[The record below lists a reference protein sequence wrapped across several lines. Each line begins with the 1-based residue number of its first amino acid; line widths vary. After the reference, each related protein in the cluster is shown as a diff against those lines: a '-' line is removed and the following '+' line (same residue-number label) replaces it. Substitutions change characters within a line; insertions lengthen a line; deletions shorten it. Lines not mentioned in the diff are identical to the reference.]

1 MITRYSRPEMRAI
14 WTDENKLK
22 LWLQIELLAS
32 EALVKEGVVPKKD
45 FKRIKA
51 GCDKW
56 FADLPG
62 LVARQRELEKT
73 LNHDVIGFTTA
84 VAEMI
89 DSGSAPA
96 SGAVAD
102 ALVGNTGDAH
112 AWSKVQKPSARAR
125 TAAAGA
131 AALPSPS
138 RWFHFGLTSSD
149 VGDTCYAVQMQQ
161 SADILIADV
170 KVLLPVIARR
180 AKEHKFTPCMGRSH
194 GIHGEPTTF
203 GLKMALMH
211 DEFTR
216 ALRRLQTVRDV
227 VGVGKISGAVGT
239 SAHLSPRVEA
249 YVCKKLGLRP
259 APIATQVVQRDIHAE
274 FQLAMALVGASI
286 ERWAVEFRHLQRTEV
301 LEAEE
306 PFTKGQKGS
315 SAMPHK
321 RNPITWERLTGL
333 ARVLRGNAVA
343 ALENVALW
351 HERDISHSS
360 VERIIFPDSCT
371 LLDYMFGLLTRLM
384 DGLVAYPANM
394 KKNLGLSLG
403 MWNSQTVLLALIKK
417 GLTRE
422 AAYKLVQDAAM
433 KTWEVKHAGR
443 DDADFVEV
451 LKATPEVAKHFK
463 KGELEALCSLDFHF
477 KEVNNRFKKLEL

>member
-14 WTDENKLK
+14 WTDENKLR
-22 LWLQIELLAS
+22 LWLQIELLAG
-32 EALVKEGVVPKKD
+32 EALVRQGTVPRAD
-45 FKRIKA
+45 FAKIKRGA
-51 GCDKW
+51 GKW

-62 LVARQRELEKT
+62 LVARQKELEKT

-84 VAEMI
+84 VAEKI
-89 DSGSAPA
+89 
-96 SGAVAD
+96 
-102 ALVGNTGDAH
+102 NH
-112 AWSKVQKPSARAR
+112 RA
-125 TAAAGA
+125 
-131 AALPSPS
+131 S

-149 VGDTCYAVQMQQ
+149 IIDTAFAVQMTQ
-161 SADILIADV
+161 SADIFIADV
-170 KVLLPVIARR
+170 KALRKAIAAQAR
-180 AKEHKFTPCMGRSH
+180 KYKFAPCIGRSH
-194 GIHGEPTTF
+194 GIHAEPTTF
-203 GLKMALMH
+203 GLKLALMH
-211 DEFTR
+211 DEFGR
-216 ALRRLQTVRDV
+216 ALERLERIRVTAA
-227 VGVGKISGAVGT
+227 VGKLSGAVGT

-274 FQLAMALVGASI
+274 FMTTLALVGASI

-333 ARVLRGNAVA
+333 ARVLRGNAIA

-384 DGLVAYPANM
+384 DGLAVYPENM
-394 KKNLGLSLG
+394 KRNLGLSLG

-422 AAYKLVQDAAM
+422 AAYKLCQDAAM

-443 DDADFVEV
+443 DDADFVEQ
-451 LKATPEVAKHFK
+451 LKAEPEVAKHFK
-463 KGELEALCSLDFHF
+463 AGELEKLCSLDFHF
-477 KEVNNRFKKLEL
+477 KEVNSRFRKLGL

>member
-22 LWLQIELLAS
+22 IWLQIELLAS
-32 EALVKEGVVPKKD
+32 EALVKEGVVPAKD
-45 FKRIKA
+45 FARIKA
-51 GCDKW
+51 GCYSW

-62 LVARQRELEKT
+62 LVVRQRELEKT

-84 VAEMI
+84 VAEKI
-89 DSGSAPA
+89 ND
-96 SGAVAD
+96 D
-102 ALVGNTGDAH
+102 A
-112 AWSKVQKPSARAR
+112 
-125 TAAAGA
+125 
-131 AALPSPS
+131 S

-149 VGDTCYAVQMQQ
+149 VGDTCYAVQMSQ

-170 KVLLPVIARR
+170 KLLLKSIARR
-180 AKEHKFTPCMGRSH
+180 AREHQFTPCIGRSH
-194 GIHGEPTTF
+194 GIHAEPTTF
-203 GLKMALMH
+203 GLKLALMY
-211 DEFTR
+211 DEFGR
-216 ALRRLQTVRDV
+216 ALRRLESARDTVA
-227 VGVGKISGAVGT
+227 VGKISGAVGT

-249 YVCKKLGLRP
+249 YVCKKLGVRP

-274 FQLAMALVGASI
+274 FQMVLALVGASM

-333 ARVLRGNAVA
+333 ARVLRGNALA

-384 DGLVAYPANM
+384 DGIIVYPSNM

-422 AAYKLVQDAAM
+422 AAYQLVQDNAM

-443 DDADFVEV
+443 DDADFLEV
-451 LKATPEVAKHFK
+451 LKADPAVARHFK
-463 KGELEALCSLDFHF
+463 TGELEKLCSLDFHF
-477 KEVNNRFKKLEL
+477 KEVKNRFKKLGL

>member
-22 LWLQIELLAS
+22 IWLQIELLAS
-32 EALVKEGVVPKKD
+32 EALVKEGVVPAKD
-45 FKRIKA
+45 FKKIKA

-84 VAEMI
+84 VAEAI
-89 DSGSAPA
+89 NDNA
-96 SGAVAD
+96 
-102 ALVGNTGDAH
+102 
-112 AWSKVQKPSARAR
+112 
-125 TAAAGA
+125 
-131 AALPSPS
+131 S

-149 VGDTCYAVQMQQ
+149 VGDTCYAVQMKQ
-161 SADILIADV
+161 SVNILLKDVNLLLKSIA
-170 KVLLPVIARR
+170 KR
-180 AKEHKFTPCMGRSH
+180 AKQYKFTPCIGRSH
-194 GIHGEPTTF
+194 GIHAEPTTF
-203 GLKMALMH
+203 GMKLALMH
-211 DEFTR
+211 DEFRR
-216 ALRRLQTVRDV
+216 ARLRLLFIRATTC
-227 VGVGKISGAVGT
+227 VGKISGAVGT

-249 YVCKKLGLRP
+249 YVCRKLGIQP

-333 ARVLRGNAVA
+333 ARVLRGNAMA
-343 ALENVALW
+343 SLENVALW

-384 DGLVAYPANM
+384 DGIVVYPANM

-403 MWNSQTVLLALIKK
+403 MWNSQTVLLALIRK

-433 KTWEVKHAGR
+433 KTWEVKHVGR

-451 LKATPEVAKHFK
+451 LKALPEVAQHFK
-463 KGELEALCSLDFHF
+463 KGELEKLCSLDFHF
-477 KEVNNRFKKLEL
+477 KEVNNRFKKLGL

>member
-14 WTDENKLK
+14 WTDENKLR

-32 EALVKEGVVPKKD
+32 EALVKQGVVPKAD
-45 FKRIKA
+45 FAKIKA
-51 GCDKW
+51 GADKW
-56 FADLPG
+56 STDLPG
-62 LVARQRELEKT
+62 LVARQKELEKT
-73 LNHDVIGFTTA
+73 LNHDVIAFTTA
-84 VAEMI
+84 VAGKI
-89 DSGSAPA
+89 ND
-96 SGAVAD
+96 
-102 ALVGNTGDAH
+102 
-112 AWSKVQKPSARAR
+112 RA
-125 TAAAGA
+125 
-131 AALPSPS
+131 S

-149 VGDTCYAVQMQQ
+149 VGDTTFAVQMVQ
-161 SADILIADV
+161 SAGILIADV
-170 KVLLPVIARR
+170 KALRKIIARR
-180 AKEHKFTPCMGRSH
+180 ARESQFMPCIGRSH
-194 GIHGEPTTF
+194 GIHAEPTTF
-203 GLKMALMH
+203 GLKLALMH
-211 DEFTR
+211 DEFGR
-216 ALRRLQTVRDV
+216 ALERLERAREVAA
-227 VGVGKISGAVGT
+227 VGKLSGAVGT
-239 SAHLSPRVEA
+239 SAHLSPKVESA
-249 YVCKKLGLRP
+249 VCQQLGLRP

-274 FQLAMALVGASI
+274 FQTTLALVGASI

-321 RNPITWERLTGL
+321 RNPITWERLAGL
-333 ARVLRGNAVA
+333 ARVLRGNAIA

-384 DGLVAYPANM
+384 DGLVVYPANM

-403 MWNSQTVLLALIKK
+403 MWNSQTILLALIKK

-422 AAYKLVQDAAM
+422 AAYQLVQDAAM

-443 DDADFVEV
+443 DDADFVKV
-451 LKATPEVAKHFK
+451 LKANPAVAKHFK
-463 KGELEALCSLDFHF
+463 PGELEKLCSLDFHF
-477 KEVNNRFKKLEL
+477 KEVKNRFKKLGL